1 MMSSRALIQQNAGP
15 VGPERGGM
23 IPRTSAAPDGRP
35 AAPDEDLPTVPDE
48 PIPGRALAT
57 RRAVMDIVRA
67 ATLGSYGVAGFAG
80 GPIERILAFLEG
92 RPPGLHVDVTEGALA
107 IRLDLRVAYGLPV
120 AEVARQLDSAIRYG
134 IRRAVGREVDR
145 LTIRVGGLDTPPG
158 TPPPARHPGAG
169 PGSSELADSGTD
181 VA

>member
-1 MMSSRALIQQNAGP
+1 MSSEGSDSAERRAGWARAGQYDTTHL
-15 VGPERGGM
+15 GGSR
-23 IPRTSAAPDGRP
+23 RTARRAY
-35 AAPDEDLPTVPDE
+35 EDLPSVPHE

-80 GPIERILAFLEG
+80 GPVERALAFLEG
-92 RPPGLHVDVTEGALA
+92 RPPGLHVDVAQGELA

-120 AEVARQLDSAIRYG
+120 AEVARQVESAIRYG
-134 IRRAVGREVDR
+134 VRRAVGREVDS
-145 LTIRVGGLDTPPG
+145 LQIRVGGLNTPPG
-158 TPPPARHPGAG
+158 TPPPTRHPSPG
-169 PGSSELADSGTD
+169 PGSSDLADSGTD